1 MFHVSLCVFLLEFEL
16 FLTVLF
22 LVLLYLGLGLGHFEG
37 RESELSRRQNRF
49 FFPVQLGCCRYHL
62 LRRQRRLRVRVLCA
76 FGVVVVMVVI
86 MLVVVMQ
93 SRFFG
98 AGVAWLWLAILMR
111 LVYSLLLNMLWVM
124 VVVMMTELHFLC
136 FLFG

>member
-22 LVLLYLGLGLGHFEG
+22 LVLLYLVLGLGHFEG

-86 MLVVVMQ
+86 MMVVQ
-93 SRFFG
+93 SHFFG
-98 AGVAWLWLAILMR
+98 AGVAWLTILMR

-124 VVVMMTELHFLC
+124 VVVMMELHFLC

>member
-1 MFHVSLCVFLLEFEL
+1 M
-16 FLTVLF
+16 
-22 LVLLYLGLGLGHFEG
+22 
-37 RESELSRRQNRF
+37 
-49 FFPVQLGCCRYHL
+49 
-62 LRRQRRLRVRVLCA
+62 RVLCA